1 MISNSLMETIHRGL
15 IDFRERSSTQPLG
28 FFPLGFPAPGSKGC
42 WVGGKTHHTHKHLI
56 LRVGKA
62 AKFVHIR
69 RPKTLTFCKKA
80 LSLTWWMRCL
90 RAMNVAR
97 KCYTKWRVGSQ
108 RQKRQPEGFCS
119 HFGEELGRGEAVRTD
134 RKEHF
139 ENISK
144 VTVETYRSRS
154 VHLGYEIKTCLPSEM
169 DSWNDLWVTQILP
182 PSPSQG
188 ENCFV
193 LFNKSNK
200 SELWPLKSALIPQR
214 WELSLQ

>member
-119 HFGEELGRGEAVRTD
+119 HFGEEAWKGGSSENRQKGAFWKHFQGDRGNVQ
-134 RKEHF
+134 
-139 ENISK
+139 
-144 VTVETYRSRS
+144 V
-154 VHLGYEIKTCLPSEM
+154 SECSFRVW
-169 DSWNDLWVTQILP
+169 DQNLP
-182 PSPSQG
+182 PFWNG
-188 ENCFV
+188 FLKWFV
-193 LFNKSNK
+193 SDSDPAPFTFSGWKRFC
-200 SELWPLKSALIPQR
+200 AF
-214 WELSLQ
+214 